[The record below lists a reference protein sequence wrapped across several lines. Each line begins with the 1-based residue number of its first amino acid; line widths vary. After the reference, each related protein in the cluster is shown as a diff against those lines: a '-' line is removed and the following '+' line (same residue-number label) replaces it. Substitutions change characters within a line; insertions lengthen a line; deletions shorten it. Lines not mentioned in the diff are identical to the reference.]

1 MIYKY
6 FQITQ
11 PKMKYSFFITLIL
24 VCTSLSA
31 QNHWNSTAKFNG
43 KSYVSHFSSKLN
55 ASHQSFSFEA
65 WVKPDRD
72 TATCSIMGKGQYT
85 IALAGGR
92 VYGTT
97 NQGGTIRS
105 KKIVKANEWVHFAI
119 TYQGGNG
126 GSVKVYINGKLD
138 SSRAFSSTMFPTTDS
153 FFVGRAPYAPKFSGE
168 IDEVRVWAGVRSAT
182 NIEENYRV
190 HLAQKGSDIIY
201 PTLLYIQSFES
212 DLEASGYLAT
222 GSNNVGQMSG
232 VNIGYLPSATV
243 RHNDCIYFPGNSW
256 LESNTAN
263 DSALSFNGP
272 ITIEMWVHPTAFNTK
287 MMLLDMSGGG
297 NGGGYQLSMVQ
308 QGRFNFYTVG
318 GGNSKKVIATNTW
331 YHVAIVGDK
340 PSAGN
345 QNFKMYINGKLDETL
360 TLPAYN
366 TNNFKLRIGAS
377 FSNSDYFIGFM
388 DEVRIYNYE
397 RSQAEILSEMHRPL
411 LKGNQSILPKTSV
424 AYNFDGH
431 LYSGTGHGPEMNW
444 QNCRFAKTTEL
455 ASPLFS
461 TGSTHDAE
469 MKSYRVKNPF
479 AAIPSSNTA
488 GTITDT
494 LNIVNGKKIDAS
506 KFKVFLSLYHYNTE
520 DVRVVLISPSND
532 SVVLINQY
540 KLAGSQM
547 TCLLDASSSFRLTNS
562 ALVEY
567 GPAIGI
573 DNNYN
578 VFNDKNSK
586 GTWTLKVYD
595 KNFGYTGILFSW
607 GLHIE
612 GEDINTGILSQ
623 SINSTSIVYPNPSR
637 KGQLVQLN
645 IQEVENSAVNIQLYD
660 MQGRLIHSDNL
671 LSNGKSVEMQL
682 PEHLTSGQYLIKIL
696 GTDQNVSALLMVE

>member
-1 MIYKY
+1 
-6 FQITQ
+6 
-11 PKMKYSFFITLIL
+11 MKQAFTIFFILFFSAL
-24 VCTSLSA
+24 GA

-43 KSYVSHFSSKLN
+43 KSYISHFSNKLN
-55 ASHQSFSFEA
+55 ANHQSFSFEA

-105 KKIVKANEWVHFAI
+105 NKIVKANEWVHFAI
-119 TYQGGNG
+119 TYQGGTG
-126 GSVKVYINGKLD
+126 GSVKVYINGQLD
-138 SSRAFSSTMFPTTDS
+138 STRAFSYTMFPTTDS

-182 NIEENYRV
+182 AIEENYRI
-190 HLAQKGSDIIY
+190 HLGQKGSDIIY
-201 PTLLYIQSFES
+201 PTLLYIQTFES

-222 GSNNVGQMSG
+222 GSNDVGTMTG
-232 VNIGYLPSATV
+232 VNIGNLPSTTV
-243 RHNDCIYFPGNSW
+243 RHNDCVYFPGNSW
-256 LESNTAN
+256 LESNVAN
-263 DSALSFNGP
+263 DSFLSFKGP
-272 ITIEMWVHPTAFNTK
+272 ITIELWVHPTAFNTK

-318 GGNSKKVIATNTW
+318 GANSQKVIATNTW
-331 YHVAIVGDK
+331 YHVAIVGDQ

-345 QNFKMYINGKLDETL
+345 QNFKMYINGKLDQSF

-366 TNNFKLRIGAS
+366 TNSHKLRIGAS

-397 RSQAEILSEMHRPL
+397 RSLSEILSEMHRPL
-411 LKGNQSILPKTSV
+411 LKGNQPLFPKTSV

-431 LYSGTGHGPEMNW
+431 LYSGTGKGPELKW

-461 TGSTHDAE
+461 TGDAHDAE
-469 MKSYRVKNPF
+469 MKTYSIKNPY
-479 AAIPSSNTA
+479 AAIPSSSTY
-488 GTITDT
+488 GIITDT
-494 LNIVNGKKIDAS
+494 LNIAKGKKIDAS
-506 KFKVFLSLYHYNTE
+506 KFKVFLSIYHFNTA
-520 DVRVVLISPSND
+520 DVRVVLVSPTND
-532 SVVLINQY
+532 SVVLVNQHN
-540 KLAGSQM
+540 LAGKQM
-547 TCLLDASSSFRLTNS
+547 TCLLDASSSFRLNDS
-562 ALVEY
+562 KLVEY
-567 GPAIGI
+567 GPAIGL
-573 DNNYN
+573 DNNFDI
-578 VFNDKNSK
+578 FNDKNSK

-607 GLHIE
+607 GIYIE
-612 GEDINTGILSQ
+612 GEDINTGLLSHSVNQ
-623 SINSTSIVYPNPSR
+623 ITEIYPNPAR
-637 KGQLVQLN
+637 IGQIVQ
-645 IQEVENSAVNIQLYD
+645 IHVQEPENSAMSIQIFD
-660 MQGRLIHSDNL
+660 MQGRLIYQVNTM
-671 LSNGKSVEMQL
+671 SNGKTVEVQL
-682 PEHLTSGQYLIKIL
+682 PDRLSNGQYLIRIL
-696 GTDQNVSALLMVE
+696 GTKQNASVLLLVE

>member
-1 MIYKY
+1 
-6 FQITQ
+6 
-11 PKMKYSFFITLIL
+11 MKHTFTIIL
-24 VCTSLSA
+24 VFVTAILSA

-43 KSYVSHFSSKLN
+43 KSYVSYFSSRLN

-119 TYQGGNG
+119 TYQGGTG

-138 SSRAFSSTMFPTTDS
+138 STRAFTSTMFPTTDS
-153 FFVGRAPYAPKFSGE
+153 FFVGRAPYAPRFSGE

-182 NIEENYRV
+182 EIEENYRM

-222 GSNNVGQMSG
+222 GSIDVGTMTG
-232 VNIGYLPSATV
+232 VNIGNMPSTTV
-243 RHNDCIYFPGNSW
+243 RHNDCVYFPGNSW
-256 LESNTAN
+256 LESNVAN
-263 DSALSFNGP
+263 DSFLSFNGP
-272 ITIEMWVHPTAFNTK
+272 ISIELWVHPTAFNTK

-297 NGGGYQLSMVQ
+297 NGGGYELSMVQ
-308 QGRFNFYTVG
+308 QGRFNFSTVF

-331 YHVAIVGDK
+331 YHIAIVGDQ

-345 QNFKMYINGKLDETL
+345 QNFKMYVNGILDETL

-366 TNNFKLRIGAS
+366 INNYKLRIGAS

-388 DEVRIYNYE
+388 DEVRIYNYA
-397 RSQAEILSEMHRPL
+397 RSHSEILSEMHRPL
-411 LKGNQSILPKTSV
+411 LKGNQSVHPKNSV

-431 LYSGTGHGPEMNW
+431 LYSGTGKGPELNW
-444 QNCRFAKTTEL
+444 QNCRFAKTNEV

-461 TGSTHDAE
+461 TGSTHDTE
-469 MKSYRVKNPF
+469 MKTYRIKNPY
-479 AAIPSSNTA
+479 AAIPSSNTY
-488 GTITDT
+488 GIITDT
-494 LNIVNGKKIDAS
+494 LNIANGKKIDAT
-506 KFKVFLSLYHYNTE
+506 KFKVFLSMYHYNTA
-520 DVRVVLISPSND
+520 DVRVVLISPTND
-532 SVVLINQY
+532 SVVLVNQHS
-540 KLAGSQM
+540 LAGKQM
-547 TCLLDASSSFRLTNS
+547 TCLLDASSSFRLYDNT
-562 ALVEY
+562 LVEY
-567 GPAIGI
+567 GPAMGF

-578 VFNDKNSK
+578 IFDNKNSK

-607 GLHIE
+607 GIHIE
-612 GEDINTGILSQ
+612 GEDINTGLMSHSLNQ
-623 SINSTSIVYPNPSR
+623 SVEVYPNPAR
-637 KGQLVQLN
+637 KGQFVQL
-645 IQEVENSAVNIQLYD
+645 QVHEAENSEIDIEIYD
-660 MQGRLIHSDNL
+660 MQGRLICMVNTISK
-671 LSNGKSVEMQL
+671 GKTVELQL
-682 PEHLTSGQYLIKIL
+682 PEQLSSGQYLFRIH
-696 GTDQNVSALLMVE
+696 GVEGNVSALLLVE